1 MPSNKKKRGR
11 AKKIAMKDKLAAAQA
26 SGDANNSNTTHHN
39 LPSAVYPHQSPFAVP
54 ETPAKTLQ
62 RVLGYKFVCDMEDER
77 PITITQRDDG
87 DGGGQDGNNKYR
99 LTYLDDGGQSYN
111 VTTAY
116 LQEKMYDLLPDYDR
130 NSAAFPISRKL
141 MEREL
146 PSISKDLTRKVMKL
160 FDSVP
165 EAERD
170 VFMKFVN
177 RGDGITVSVSCVRA
191 TGILALVPLG
201 MYNYKVDLVGA
212 GENGENSFEVTT
224 TDGTLTFKFEGD
236 LQAHCLQRYHKELA
250 LLLMQECMTRVSLGT
265 AELRDVPLDSSDEIV
280 NVITNALDAMYVE
293 MKRWAELVSVRAWL
307 FEKTVESKS
316 CLTRVG
322 TAACSLGEALEACGH
337 YSKAAVIYAECGKY
351 FYDAKHPKAANLL
364 GNAGL
369 AWKRHEDWENAE
381 SFYAASIESTRFIY
395 DPIECRGSLLTY
407 LKNLWYLWDQAEI
420 DDTAVAKMNMA
431 LRELIF
437 RAGESSEQF
446 STDANHNLSDNGI
459 PALRNDLCNM
469 SEKQALRVLKSI
481 AEKSTSVEAMR
492 EAINSCANQYAFEFK
507 FRLSNKGK
515 VKPCKNKNR
524 SRQDK
529 DVARQY
535 IQNHKSLTSIVTTCG
550 ACGKFND
557 EKVFK
562 KCSAW

>member
-26 SGDANNSNTTHHN
+26 SGDANNSNTTH
-39 LPSAVYPHQSPFAVP
+39 LPSATVYPHQSPFAVP
-54 ETPAKTLQ
+54 ETPVKTLQ
-62 RVLGYKFVCDMEDER
+62 RVLGYKFVCDIMEDER
-77 PITITQRDDG
+77 PITITQRDD
-87 DGGGQDGNNKYR
+87 DDGGQDGNNKYR
-99 LTYLDDGGQSYN
+99 LTYLDDGGESFD

-170 VFMKFVN
+170 VFMKFVD
-177 RGDGITVSVSCVRA
+177 RGDGITVSVSKRLAVA
-191 TGILALVPLG
+191 KGILAFVPLD
-201 MYNYKVDLVGA
+201 MHTYTYKVDLVGA
-212 GENGENSFEVTT
+212 EENGENSFEVTT
-224 TDGTLTFKFEGD
+224 RDGALSFEFVGV

-265 AELRDVPLDSSDEIV
+265 AELRDVPLDSSGEVV

-293 MKRWAELVSVRAWL
+293 MKRWAELVSLRAGL

-316 CLTRVG
+316 SLHRVG

-351 FYDAKHPKAANLL
+351 LYDAKHPKASNLL
-364 GNAGL
+364 GDAGL
-369 AWKRHEDWENAE
+369 AWKRNEDYEKAE
-381 SFYAASIESTRFIY
+381 SFYAASLESLRFIY
-395 DPIECRGSLLTY
+395 DPIEYRGCLLNCMN
-407 LKNLWYLWDQAEI
+407 NLWLLWNSAMQYDDVLLKLIGALGELIVGAGRPFPIPEI
-420 DDTAVAKMNMA
+420 DPYASGV
-431 LRELIF
+431 REL
-437 RAGESSEQF
+437 R
-446 STDANHNLSDNGI
+446 D
-459 PALRNDLCNM
+459 DLCNI
-469 SEKQALRVLKSI
+469 SEEQTLRVLKSI
-481 AEKSTSVEAMR
+481 AENSTSVEAMR
-492 EAINSCANQYAFEFK
+492 GAINSCSNPNVFAFRRAVSKQKREEMD
-507 FRLSNKGK
+507 RSD
-515 VKPCKNKNR
+515 NR
-524 SRQDK
+524 EYK
-529 DVARQY
+529 DAARAY
-535 IQNHKSLTSIVTTCG
+535 IQNHKSLTSIIGTCG

-557 EKVFK
+557 EKVFQ